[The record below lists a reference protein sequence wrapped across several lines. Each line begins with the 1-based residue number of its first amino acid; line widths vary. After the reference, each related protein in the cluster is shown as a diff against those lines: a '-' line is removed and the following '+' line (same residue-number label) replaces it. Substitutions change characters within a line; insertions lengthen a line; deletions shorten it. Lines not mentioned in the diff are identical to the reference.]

1 MGHVRQGGLKLSYT
15 EIVGCKQQ
23 LTLGMELKS
32 PDGVLVTVVH
42 ISTKKCINDLVT
54 LSING
59 ELSRKRAEELIGY
72 EIV

>member
-1 MGHVRQGGLKLSYT
+1 MSDNKAYA
-15 EIVGCKQQ
+15 EILACKQQ

-32 PDGVLVTVVH
+32 PDGVLMTVEY
-42 ISTKKCINDLVT
+42 ISAKKCINDLVT